1 MAYLRA
7 WHEPARRLSANDGRL
22 VIMDQG
28 PVFRL
33 AFLQAFGCAITGSS
47 AFRDW
52 WERSCAQWMETL
64 KVVIWLD
71 APDALLIERV
81 RERDLSHAIKKKSD
95 AEARAFLAR
104 YRQAFESVIQ
114 RFETVVGPVVL
125 RFDTERE
132 PLDTIVNH
140 VLEALEERA
149 SAA

>member
-1 MAYLRA
+1 
-7 WHEPARRLSANDGRL
+7 
-22 VIMDQG
+22 MDHG

-33 AFLQAFGCAITGSS
+33 AFLQAFGSAITWSS

-52 WERSCAQWMETL
+52 WERSRAQWAATL
-64 KVVIWLD
+64 EALIWLD

-104 YRQAFESVIQ
+104 YRQAFQDVIR
-114 RFETVVGPVVL
+114 RFETAVGPVVL

-132 PLDTIVNH
+132 SLDTIVNH